1 MEPTLETKPLSTWS
15 TEERVRAVKQ
25 IFKTITPHYD
35 LLNRI
40 MSARRDVSWR
50 RFAVSRVP
58 ETAQRVLDVAT
69 GTGDLALDL
78 AGSRSQTRVVGLD
91 FVEQMMRLA
100 RKKTVKARL
109 GERVT
114 YAAGDATDLPFENN
128 EFDCVTIAFGLRNMP
143 DRLKALREMARVVR
157 PGGKVVCLEM
167 TFPRN
172 LGMRRFFAWYLNRVI
187 PFLGGMLSGNS
198 QAYRYLPDSIQEF
211 LHPEDLEKLFCQA
224 GLLSVRAFP
233 LTLGLT
239 YVHEGI
245 VP

>member
-1 MEPTLETKPLSTWS
+1 MEPALETKPLRTWS
-15 TEERVRAVKQ
+15 PKERTRAVKQ
-25 IFKTITPHYD
+25 IFNTITPHYD
-35 LLNRI
+35 MLNRI

-78 AGSRSQTRVVGLD
+78 AGSRVQVRVVGLD

-100 RKKTVKARL
+100 LKKTVRAGL
-109 GERVT
+109 SERIE
-114 YAAGDATDLPFENN
+114 YAAGDATNLPFADD
-128 EFDCVTIAFGLRNMP
+128 EFDCVTVAFGLRNMP
-143 DRLKALREMARVVR
+143 DRLRALREMARVVR
-157 PGGKVVCLEM
+157 PGGKLVCLEM

-172 LGMRRFFAWYLNRVI
+172 LGMRRFFRWYLNLVI
-187 PFLGGMLSGNS
+187 PLLGEILSGDS
-198 QAYRYLPDSIQEF
+198 EAYRYLPDSIQDF
-211 LHPEDLEKLFCQA
+211 LHPDELEKLFREA
-224 GLLSVRAFP
+224 ELLSVRAFP
-233 LTLGLT
+233 LTFGLT